1 MSRPLVLLIS
11 LSCAATLCLI
21 AWWLWHEKKQLE
33 IHRSL
38 RQRLRRKHAQP
49 PNDEATAFIE
59 MPGVERDDAT
69 RALDYEELG
78 FRPATVAEA
87 TELIPAGNLLRMQAA
102 LRRPPAPPPV
112 ASSQDLR
119 SNTPSRE

>member
-1 MSRPLVLLIS
+1 MSRPLVLLMS

-33 IHRSL
+33 LHRSL
-38 RQRLRRKHAQP
+38 RQRLRRKHAP
-49 PNDEATAFIE
+49 PPTEEATAFIE
-59 MPGVERDDAT
+59 MPGIERDDAT

-78 FRPATVAEA
+78 FGSAAEA
-87 TELIPAGNLLRMQAA
+87 TELIPTSNLLRMQAA
-102 LRRPPAPPPV
+102 LRRPPAPPP
-112 ASSQDLR
+112 AAPSQGLR